1 MWTDSP
7 IISSGLPHGKCS
19 STRKDGRKTFPGGR
33 PGRSTSSKN
42 PLVSRLQVYFLHVPQ
57 QNFLWISDHPLF
69 PITLLFTLSIW
80 RIQMLN
86 DKRGRGSREGEKNS
100 ILPEGEDA
108 EMPPRAASPKRS
120 SMWQRLAQL
129 SLCQMII

>member
-19 STRKDGRKTFPGGR
+19 STRKDGGKTFPGGR